1 MSLAEEDVE
10 ATADSPAINNKWKRD
25 MVPMNKEIFYLRVDN
40 LVNHLEK
47 AQVLRRRITENRS
60 NADNKKKK
68 KLTVNTNVLRHLGT

>member
-25 MVPMNKEIFYLRVDN
+25 MVPMNKKIFYDRVDN